1 VEELDAGALGAAL
14 RRQGVRAP
22 DTGNELSDPFPFNLM
37 FRTSI
42 GPKGDQVGFLRPE
55 TAQGIFVNFK
65 HAPRP
70 PPCPVRPCDELP
82 CAALVQVAW
91 LSLGGGEAPPVSC
104 FTWQGCPVRGLYGRG
119 RGGLRADAHLIA
131 V

>member
-1 VEELDAGALGAAL
+1 VLAITLTYPTLTPQALRTELATVEELDAAALGAAL
-14 RRQGVRAP
+14 RRHGVRAP

-65 HAPRP
+65 RAPGCP
-70 PPCPVRPCDELP
+70 PVPCPGRVTSS
-82 CAALVQVAW
+82 CASHCRRWPSSAW
-91 LSLGGGEAPPVSC
+91 AGARRRQSPG
-104 FTWQGCPVRGLYGRG
+104 
-119 RGGLRADAHLIA
+119 
-131 V
+131 